1 MLLERNVETF
11 LVVFISNAIWLHC
24 CIAHIDLP
32 EEVWIDIKWAW
43 VPPVGVG
50 CMVDDSGHPHAS
62 GVFIPPSL
70 MGSNQFRSYNL

>member
-1 MLLERNVETF
+1 
-11 LVVFISNAIWLHC
+11 
-24 CIAHIDLP
+24 
-32 EEVWIDIKWAW
+32 VWIDIKWAW